1 MTTNAAEPLTPERLM
16 QFAWGYAPILIIAA
30 ALRHGVF
37 DLLDRGPRPLAQLVA
52 ETGTS
57 VRGLTAIL
65 NALVGLKL
73 LARVKGGYALTPE
86 SATFL
91 VSSKPDYRGQFFQ
104 HHTEQL
110 LPQWQHLAEVV
121 RTGKPVAR
129 TNRELDGGEY
139 FARFVESLFPGSYPA
154 AHALGQHLGIPKAT
168 APVSVLDIGAGSG
181 VWGIALA
188 KQSSY
193 VRLRAV
199 DWPPVLEVTRKVA
212 ARHGVADRLTTV
224 AGDLFEADFGEG
236 HQVAVL
242 GHILHSE
249 GPDRCRRLLQ
259 KTFAALAPGGT
270 LAVQEF
276 VPDQGRT
283 GPPQPLIF
291 AVNMLVNTEAGDTY
305 TFEEMS
311 AWLHEAGYRNP
322 RLLDVP
328 APSALVLADKPRV

>member
-1 MTTNAAEPLTPERLM
+1 MTTAEPLSPDRIM
-16 QFAWGYAPILIIAA
+16 QFAWGYAPTLIIEAA
-30 ALRHGVF
+30 VRHGVF
-37 DLLDRGPRPLAQLVA
+37 EFLERGPRPLGQLVA

-73 LARVKGGYALTPE
+73 LARVEGGYALTPE
-86 SATFL
+86 SAAFL

-121 RTGKPVAR
+121 RTGKPVVR
-129 TNRELDGGEY
+129 TDRQREGGEY
-139 FARFVESLFPGSYPA
+139 FARFVESLFPGNYPA
-154 AHALGQHLGIPKAT
+154 ARALGEHLGLAKAT

-188 KQSSY
+188 KQSSH
-193 VRLRAV
+193 VRIRAV
-199 DWPPVLEVTRKVA
+199 DWPRVLEVTRRVA
-212 ARHGVADRLTTV
+212 SRHGVADRLTTG
-224 AGDLFEADFGEG
+224 AGDLFEADFGQG

-259 KTFAALAPGGT
+259 KTYAALAPGGT
-270 LAVQEF
+270 LAIHEF
-276 VPDQGRT
+276 VPDDDRS

-291 AVNMLVNTEAGDTY
+291 AVNMLVNTEAGSTY
-305 TFEEMS
+305 TFAEMGT
-311 AWLHEAGYRNP
+311 WLREAGYRNP
-322 RLLDVP
+322 RLLEVP
-328 APSALVLADKPRV
+328 APSPLVLADKPPV